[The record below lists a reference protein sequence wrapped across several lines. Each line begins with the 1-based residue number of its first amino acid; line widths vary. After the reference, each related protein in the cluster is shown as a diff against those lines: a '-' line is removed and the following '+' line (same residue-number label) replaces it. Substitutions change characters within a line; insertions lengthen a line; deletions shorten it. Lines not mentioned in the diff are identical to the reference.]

1 MAEDQRGDASA
12 PVVLLLFNRPGV
24 TRQVVDRVAQARPR
38 SVYLVADGPRADSPA
53 DADLCAEVREIA
65 TSADW
70 YGQVHT
76 LFAETNMGLKARVS
90 SGLDWVFDNEDS
102 AIILEDDC
110 LADPSFFPFATE
122 LLHRYADNP
131 EIGVVSGNN
140 FLRGRYV
147 DDYSYYFSPDVR
159 IWGWATWSR
168 VWRDFSQNGLNHQ
181 WSMDEA
187 RQVVSRIQSSARRQ
201 SLIREAEKVHRLNSW
216 ALPFVLHAQRED
228 YLSIVPRENLV
239 TNIGFGADS
248 THTKFESFTAEVSTK
263 SIDFPLVHPGR
274 VQAHP
279 AAGALEARLEKLE
292 WVSYPLRHPLDVL
305 GRAWRYLR
313 SR

>member
-1 MAEDQRGDASA
+1 MNRDPSSVA
-12 PVVLLLFNRPGV
+12 PVVLLIFNRPGSA
-24 TRQVVDRVAQARPR
+24 RRVAESIIQARP
-38 SVYLVADGPRADSPA
+38 SALYVVADGPRANHPEDQR
-53 DADLCAEVREIA
+53 LCSETRQTVM
-65 TSADW
+65 SLDW
-70 YGQVHT
+70 QCPVHT
-76 LFAETNMGLKARVS
+76 LFADENMGLKARVS
-90 SGLDWVFDNEDS
+90 SGLDWVFDKEDS

-110 LADPSFFPFATE
+110 LADPSFFPYATE
-122 LLHRYADNP
+122 LLDRYADNP
-131 EIGVVSGNN
+131 QIGVVSGNN

-147 DDYSYYFSPDVR
+147 DDNSYFFSPDVR

-168 VWRDFSQNGLNHQ
+168 VWKDFSQNGLNHH

-187 RQVVSRIQSSARRQ
+187 RQAVSRIQSSARRQ
-201 SLIREAEKVHRLNSW
+201 SLIREADNVHRLNSW

-248 THTKFESFTAEVSTK
+248 THTKFESFTAEVPTK

-274 VQAHP
+274 IQAHP
-279 AAGALEARLEKLE
+279 IAGALEARLEWWE
-292 WVSYPLRHPLDVL
+292 WVSYPLRHPLDVM
-305 GRAWRYLR
+305 GRALRYLR

>member
-1 MAEDQRGDASA
+1 MTSA
-12 PVVLLLFNRPGV
+12 LVLLVYNRPGV
-24 TRQVVDRVAQARPR
+24 TRRVVESAVEASPR
-38 SVYLVADGPRADSPA
+38 SVYIVADGPRAGVPD
-53 DADLCAEVREIA
+53 DARMCEEVRDIA
-65 TSADW
+65 TSAAW
-70 YGQVHT
+70 PGEVHT
-76 LFAETNMGLKARVS
+76 LFAEANMGLKARVS

-110 LADPSFFPFATE
+110 LADPSFFPYATE
-122 LLHRYADNP
+122 LLDRFADNRHV
-131 EIGVVSGNN
+131 GVVSGNN

-147 DDYSYYFSPDVR
+147 DDNSYHFSPDVR

-168 VWRDFSQNGLNHQ
+168 VWKDFSQNGLNHQ
-181 WSMDEA
+181 WSTDEA
-187 RQVVSRIQSSARRQ
+187 RAAVSRIQSSARRK
-201 SLIREAEKVHRLNSW
+201 SLIREAENVHRLNSW

-248 THTKFESFTAEVSTK
+248 THTKFESFTAEVPTR
-263 SIDFPLVHPGR
+263 SIDFPLVHPRR

-279 AAGALEARLEKLE
+279 TAGALEARLERWE
-292 WVSYPLRHPLDVL
+292 WLSYPLRHPLDVL